1 MKIIYIDQP
10 NNAWVNP
17 LTQICIR
24 VSPNTEFDNHV
35 STRGEDKAHIVV
47 QIAKKGVDRKKA
59 KAAILHPP
67 FFLSPPLSTLLS
79 FVSILGIEGLAA
91 KASLAVPTRKQS
103 NPIQPAMD
111 WLLRC
116 SIFIQASNSLFKL
129 SSL

>member
-47 QIAKKGVDRKKA
+47 QIAKKGVDRKKRR
-59 KAAILHPP
+59 LLYHTLP
-67 FFLSPPLSTLLS
+67 FSCSLLS
-79 FVSILGIEGLAA
+79 
-91 KASLAVPTRKQS
+91 
-103 NPIQPAMD
+103 
-111 WLLRC
+111 
-116 SIFIQASNSLFKL
+116 
-129 SSL
+129 